1 LLIDE
6 CHLGCVMHPPRSND
20 AWCLFSQIW

>member
-1 LLIDE
+1 MLIDE

-20 AWCLFSQIW
+20 AWCLFS